1 METASQQRIAEVE
14 MGQNVVTPMPQYRSH
29 KKVWALKIARI
40 EREQLPVFSGATCRG
55 SIALGSACG
64 RCERCEWEE
73 KHGPQMRTI
82 ITPADSGFGPFF
94 VDQEYMAKHKPEV
107 GGYFVQY
114 DDGYK
119 SFSPAKAFEEGYTL
133 ISPKT
138 VLDARQMC
146 PPGSEPLA

>member
-119 SFSPAKAFEEGYTL
+119 SFSPAKAFEEGYTR
-133 ISPKT
+133 I
-138 VLDARQMC
+138 
-146 PPGSEPLA
+146 